1 MGKYAFF
8 VSAPVIGGVEKV
20 MITYANAFAALGH
33 DTSFVIC
40 QNSVLGG
47 LLSDQVRIV
56 DLNVGKSRNSVRPLA
71 DLFKR
76 EKYDAVYC
84 SNVQTLFVLIAR
96 VLSHSKTKIISS
108 QHFYCNNVETP
119 FYYKYLLRSIYNSC
133 DAVIAVS
140 HGIQEELV
148 KTIKVEPRKVRLLTN
163 PINMASTIRDAKAPT
178 CALPER
184 YIVWVGR
191 MYAVKNLKLLIESY
205 ACLKQS
211 NTDVKLVIVGDGAD
225 FEGIKDLA
233 ASKVLNDDVIFVGAQ
248 QNPYPFIQ
256 KSIAVALSSSSEAYP
271 TVLLEAL
278 SLGKTV
284 ASTPTNGACEI
295 LKQGKFGYISK
306 DHTIE
311 EFTKSLQLA
320 INKPFDSAMLVE
332 EALKSDTKT
341 VVNKLLEIF
350 QKL

>member
-71 DLFKR
+71 DLLKR

-84 SNVQTLFVLIAR
+84 SNVQTLFVLLAR
-96 VLSHSKTKIISS
+96 VLSHSRTKIVSS

-119 FYYKYLLRSIYNSC
+119 FYYKYLLRTIYNNC

-140 HGIQEELV
+140 QGIQEELV
-148 KTIKVEPRKVRLLTN
+148 KTIKVELSKVRLLTN
-163 PINMASTIRDAKAPT
+163 PINISSTVQDAKSPT
-178 CALPER
+178 CTLPER

-205 ACLKQS
+205 ACLQQT
-211 NTDVKLVIVGDGAD
+211 NPDVKLVLVGDGSD
-225 FEGIKDLA
+225 MEGIKALVT
-233 ASKVLNDDVIFVGAQ
+233 SKGLKDDVVFVGAQ
-248 QNPYPFIQ
+248 QNPYPYIS
-256 KSIAVALSSSSEAYP
+256 KSTLVALSSSSEAYP

-284 ASTPTNGACEI
+284 SSTPTNGACEI
-295 LKQGKFGYISK
+295 LKQGKLGYISK
-306 DHTIE
+306 DHTVY
-311 EFTKSLQLA
+311 EFTKALQQA
-320 INKPFDSAMLVE
+320 INKPFDCTLLKE
-332 EALKSDTKT
+332 EASKSDTQL
-341 VVNKLLEIF
+341 VINQLLEIF
-350 QKL
+350 QNL